1 MNENGNG
8 KLYLFLLIISVGFIF
23 QLFMII
29 NQSNDDN
36 RMLHIENRNI
46 KDKDYVST
54 YTFGRVKI

>member
-36 RMLHIENRNI
+36 RMLRIENRNI